1 MAKTNPTVSL
11 KKLSLNDRVERM
23 SQDNPIVNLTDEED
37 LLKSDDDDATTRAVA
52 STHEERHAQLVSM
65 LLEVKT
71 EQRAFTLFSSQAT
84 EHIGKINTKLTEND
98 KRMDAIEFNMKQV
111 DTTVNDRL
119 DWFEQEKLRNNVSI
133 VGIPPSK
140 NEKLNRIVVDI
151 CKLFGMKIEVNAIED
166 TYRTK
171 LRNSNMVIAK
181 FTSYDTKSQ
190 LMDLKLKQKKVVTVG
205 DIASIQSGSAARGN
219 VLYINSQ
226 VTPTVGRMQHVARI
240 GVNNRRIAK
249 HWLSSRG
256 LMVKKP
262 DEEIPICVTN
272 IEQLKEMIGYD
283 DEMMSKS
290 GVTVAQKR
298 PNAKDS
304 PSPQA
309 DRRVAKI
316 QRGHNGK
323 GNLIGPKSKTKQR
336 NTLEEEENEREIVAK

>member
-1 MAKTNPTVSL
+1 
-11 KKLSLNDRVERM
+11 M
-23 SQDNPIVNLTDEED
+23 SQDSQIVNLADEED
-37 LLKSDDDDATTRAVA
+37 LLKSDDDVVPTRTVAT
-52 STHEERHAQLVSM
+52 THEERHAQLVSM
-65 LLEVKT
+65 LQEVKA
-71 EQRAFTLFSSQAT
+71 EQRAFTLFSNQAT
-84 EHIGKINTKLTEND
+84 EHIGKIDNKLAEND

-151 CKLFGMKIEVNAIED
+151 CKCFGMKIEANAIED

-190 LMDLKLKQKKVVTVG
+190 LMDSKLKQKKVVTVG
-205 DIASIQSGSAARGN
+205 DIASIQSSSTARGN

-240 GVNNRRIAK
+240 GVNNRRIEK

-262 DEEIPICVTN
+262 GENIPICVTN
-272 IEQLKEMIGYD
+272 IEQLKEIIGYD
-283 DEMMSKS
+283 DEMMSQT

-298 PNAKDS
+298 RNTKDS

-309 DRRVAKI
+309 ERRVAKI

-323 GNLIGPKSKTKQR
+323 GNLIGPKSKTKQKQ
-336 NTLEEEENEREIVAK
+336 TLGEEEDEREVVAK